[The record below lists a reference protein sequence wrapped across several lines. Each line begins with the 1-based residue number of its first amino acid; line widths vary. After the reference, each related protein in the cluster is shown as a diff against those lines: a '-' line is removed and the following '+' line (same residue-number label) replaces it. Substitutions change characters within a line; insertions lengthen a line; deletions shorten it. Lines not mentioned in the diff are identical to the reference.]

1 MGLRALK
8 KDRTRQLLSDTA
20 IAMFL
25 ADGFD
30 QVAVADIA
38 AAAEVSKPTLFRYF
52 ASKED
57 LLLHRFADHQGELA
71 RVVHDR
77 APGQTP
83 LEALHR
89 HFTQGLQE
97 RDPVTGL
104 CDHPNVLAFHR
115 LVFDTPSV
123 ATRLVEY
130 RTADAD
136 ALAAELGGAAGRLIA
151 AQYVVVRQLLA
162 RDNWAELAAGRTAD
176 EVYPEAVEAA
186 DLAFGLLTQGAARLG
201 Y

>member
-30 QVAVADIA
+30 RVAVADIA

-57 LLLHRFADHQGELA
+57 LLLHRFADHQGEPA
-71 RVVHDR
+71 RVVRDR
-77 APGQTP
+77 TPGQTP

-89 HFTQGLQE
+89 HFAQGLQE

-123 ATRLVEY
+123 AARLVEY
-130 RTADAD
+130 GTADAD
-136 ALAAELGGAAGRLIA
+136 ALAAELGGPAGRLVA
-151 AQYVVVRQLLA
+151 AQFVVVRQLLA
-162 RDNWAELAAGRTAD
+162 RDNWAELAAGRTAE
-176 EVYPEAVEAA
+176 EVYPEAAEAA
-186 DLAFGLLTQGAARLG
+186 DLAFGLLTKGAARLG